1 MPVECPGCKKEKL
14 ARDFL
19 PGPPSVS
26 CDHGPSTCFSC
37 MATHFAKHSTCPECE
52 KEVTESEIAQ
62 IKQGLKIVADPMSF
76 RLPRAV
82 SLGGEI
88 VIATLEGHVYHMNA
102 EADTPVAD
110 IKIFLEGV
118 AGVGRRQQRL
128 MYNNRE
134 VKAYVR
140 GENGTQPAAQTLQDY
155 GVPLGSRL
163 HLIKVYS
170 KFAGQTTIEGVARD
184 KHGNA
189 AGTQYDLAVDGAY
202 AGLKVAVLQLYTG
215 ENFDFSHPT
224 AALKQKGFAV
234 HRWTSVPSVEE
245 LEAVLEESCQCWLI
259 SDKRQKL
266 SDGHLGALQRFFDS
280 SRGLYIWGDNHPFY
294 VDANALSSRLF
305 GVKMSGNERG
315 CKKVQERPATSDGP
329 GFCQHLITTGIE
341 SLYEGNTVATIEPS
355 DKFTPIMNGSAGN
368 LILSAYDTD
377 GKRAL
382 IDGAFTR
389 LFCDWDDAGSA
400 RYVINAAA
408 WLCNF
413 EADW

>member
-134 VKAYVR
+134 VKVR
-140 GENGTQPAAQTLQDY
+140 HDCVNC
-155 GVPLGSRL
+155 SIK
-163 HLIKVYS
+163 LIL
-170 KFAGQTTIEGVARD
+170 AT
-184 KHGNA
+184 HGA
-189 AGTQYDLAVDGAY
+189 HCRRTY
-202 AGLKVAVLQLYTG
+202 AERT
-215 ENFDFSHPT
+215 
-224 AALKQKGFAV
+224 
-234 HRWTSVPSVEE
+234 
-245 LEAVLEESCQCWLI
+245 
-259 SDKRQKL
+259 
-266 SDGHLGALQRFFDS
+266 
-280 SRGLYIWGDNHPFY
+280 
-294 VDANALSSRLF
+294 ALSRQPRRF
-305 GVKMSGNERG
+305 KTM
-315 CKKVQERPATSDGP
+315 
-329 GFCQHLITTGIE
+329 E
-341 SLYEGNTVATIEPS
+341 SLWGHGFI
-355 DKFTPIMNGSAGN
+355 
-368 LILSAYDTD
+368 
-377 GKRAL
+377 
-382 IDGAFTR
+382 
-389 LFCDWDDAGSA
+389 
-400 RYVINAAA
+400 
-408 WLCNF
+408 
-413 EADW
+413 